1 MNKIIKQNF
10 SKQLI
15 NIIETKQEN
24 FFFFPLKIGNIIKV
38 SYKFLEAGKERV
50 QVYKG
55 IIIAI
60 KNKGFSKTF
69 TLRRRVQGIGIEQIF
84 PYYSPKISS
93 ISKDSAPIFRRSKLF
108 YLRFLLRGFLITI
121 AIKKHYKGLLKLE
134 GNLFTSSSPVRH

>member
-1 MNKIIKQNF
+1 MRPATF
-10 SKQLI
+10 C
-15 NIIETKQEN
+15 
-24 FFFFPLKIGNIIKV
+24 
-38 SYKFLEAGKERV
+38 
-50 QVYKG
+50 

-108 YLRFLLRGFLITI
+108 YLRFLLGK
-121 AIKKHYKGLLKLE
+121 ASQGKKK
-134 GNLFTSSSPVRH
+134 